1 MGYVASETVV
11 EYAVVD
17 GNLAAVKKKVCKKDV
32 PPDLAALKLL
42 MSERGEELT
51 PQELEA
57 EKLRL
62 LKQLK
67 EFENETGKIETQDEM
82 RNGGVRQ

>member
-17 GNLAAVKKKVCKKDV
+17 GN
-32 PPDLAALKLL
+32 LAALKLL